1 MFDLADVLKDV
12 PNLGTTRK
20 ELEYLRRD
28 LIDADPNNFYSLDG
42 IDALAANIQL
52 CGLQQP
58 IVVRPAEGGRY
69 VVVSGHR
76 RRAAIELLAA
86 EEPEKWAEVPCLVE
100 RDEASPELQQLRL
113 IYANADTRTKS
124 SADLAR
130 EAEQVEELLYKL
142 REQGYEFPGR
152 MRDHVAEAVKAS
164 KSKLS
169 RLAMI
174 RKNLNVHFMNLW
186 ESGQLRDSVAYTLAQ
201 ASIEDQ
207 NLIWIYQTAG
217 GTKAFRCS
225 DGWVQEL
232 LREMTRMRELCG
244 KTSCAVQR
252 KGSKCQH
259 CDNRVQKAAG
269 LPQYSALSCQGC
281 CFDCWNLKNCQFYCS
296 FAADTRAVQREKAK
310 AEKRQAKAEQEAKEA
325 PEREAIRQCYQRVG
339 ELRAAR
345 GISEE
350 DFIRTSQTYVIQKDV
365 ERLPKLEAGTVSLN
379 DRLPGGLWVAEARRL
394 AAVADLLGCSID
406 YLLGR
411 TDTPEV
417 VPNLGTTEE
426 AGAVPE
432 NVPNL
437 GTGWRTGDPEEP
449 GTYAVIGEDP
459 GSPTQMLERWDWD
472 GKQWTVYGEPAKNYG
487 FLVQCWIPLPPKIG
501 TCITGMSGS
510 GRCGAAAYCAEPVE
524 CCLQCD
530 KDCNG
535 RCGWIGEGGN
545 G

>member
-58 IVVRPAEGGRY
+58 IVVRPTEGGRY

-142 REQGYEFPGR
+142 QEQGYEFPGR

-174 RKNLNVHFMNLW
+174 RKNLNVHFTKLW

-201 ASIEDQ
+201 ASTEDQ

-225 DGWVQEL
+225 DGWVQAL
-232 LREMTRMRELCG
+232 LREMTRIRELCG

-259 CDNRVQKAAG
+259 CGNRVQKAAG

-281 CFDCWNLKNCQFYCS
+281 CFDCWNLKNCQFFCT

-325 PEREAIRQCYQRVG
+325 PEREVIRQCYQRVG

-365 ERLPKLEAGTVSLN
+365 ERLPKLESGTVTLN
-379 DRLPGGLWVAEARRL
+379 DRLPGGLWSAEARRL

-417 VPNLGTTEE
+417 VPNLDTTGE
-426 AGAVPE
+426 AGAE
-432 NVPNL
+432 TRDVPNL

-449 GTYAVIGEDP
+449 GTYAVIGDDP
-459 GSPTQMLERWDWD
+459 GSQTQMLERWDWD
-472 GKQWTVYGEPAKNYG
+472 GKQWTVYGEPVKDYG
-487 FLVQCWIPLPPKIG
+487 FLVKCWIPLPPKVG

-535 RCGWIGEGGN
+535 RCGWIGEDGN

>member
-86 EEPEKWAEVPCLVE
+86 EEPEKWVEVPCLVE
-100 RDEASPELQQLRL
+100 RDETSPELQQLRL

-174 RKNLNVHFMNLW
+174 RKNLNVHFMKLW

-201 ASIEDQ
+201 ASTEDQ

-217 GTKAFRCS
+217 GTKTFRCS
-225 DGWVQEL
+225 DGWVQGL

-259 CDNRVQKAAG
+259 CGNRVQKAAG

-281 CFDCWNLKNCQFYCS
+281 CFDCWNLKNCQFYCT

-365 ERLPKLEAGTVSLN
+365 ERLPKLEAGTVTLN
-379 DRLPGGLWVAEARRL
+379 DRLPGGLWSAEARRL

-411 TDTPEV
+411 TDTPEI
-417 VPNLGTTEE
+417 VPNLD
-426 AGAVPE
+426 
-432 NVPNL
+432 
-437 GTGWRTGDPEEP
+437 TGWRTGDPEEP

-487 FLVQCWIPLPPKIG
+487 FQVQCWIPLPPKIG

-535 RCGWIGEGGN
+535 RCGWIGEDGN

>member
-58 IVVRPAEGGRY
+58 IVVRPTEGGRY

-142 REQGYEFPGR
+142 QEQGYEFPGR

-174 RKNLNVHFMNLW
+174 RKNLNFHFTKLW

-201 ASIEDQ
+201 ASTEDQ

-252 KGSKCQH
+252 KGKCQH
-259 CDNRVQKAAG
+259 CGNRVQKAAG

-281 CFDCWNLKNCQFYCS
+281 CFDCWNLKNCQFFCTY
-296 FAADTRAVQREKAK
+296 AADTRAVQREKAK

-325 PEREAIRQCYQRVG
+325 PEREVIRQCYQRVG

-365 ERLPKLEAGTVSLN
+365 ERLPKLEAGTVTLN
-379 DRLPGGLWVAEARRL
+379 DRLPGGLWPAEARRL

-411 TDTPEV
+411 TDTPEI

-426 AGAVPE
+426 AGAE
-432 NVPNL
+432 AQDVPNL

-487 FLVQCWIPLPPKIG
+487 FFVQCWIPLPPKIG

-535 RCGWIGEGGN
+535 RCGWIEEGGN